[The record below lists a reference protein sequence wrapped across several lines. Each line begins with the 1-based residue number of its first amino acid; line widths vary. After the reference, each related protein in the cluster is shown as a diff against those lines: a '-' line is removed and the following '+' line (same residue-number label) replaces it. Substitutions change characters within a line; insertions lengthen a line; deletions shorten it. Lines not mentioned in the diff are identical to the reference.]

1 MTIGPYACP
10 DGVATLVLT
19 LSYKVSVTV
28 KIWYTQANY
37 AWMVML
43 YTGAGTYS
51 IDPAK
56 AVPLFEVVRLAM

>member
-1 MTIGPYACP
+1 MTIGLYACP
-10 DGVATLVLT
+10 DSVATLVLT

-43 YTGAGTYS
+43 
-51 IDPAK
+51 
-56 AVPLFEVVRLAM
+56 